1 MQFKWIK
8 SVLTGGCIVV
18 AGVCYSCASMQRE
31 GFVLET
37 LMSSEEISELS
48 EYLTQSEVASIWVYV
63 CGEVKMPGVYELEA
77 GSRIFEAIDAAG
89 GMTEEAAKEAVN
101 LALLLSDGQQIQVPS
116 KDEAQKMSQ
125 EAENEISDGKI
136 HLNTATKAQLMEL
149 SGIGESKAEA
159 ILQYR
164 LEHGN
169 FRSIEEIKNVP
180 GIGDTLFEQIKEN
193 ITVE

>member
-1 MQFKWIK
+1 MQFKWTK
-8 SVLTGGCIVV
+8 SILTGVCIIV
-18 AGVCYSCASMQRE
+18 AGVCYSCAVAQKES
-31 GFVLET
+31 FVLET
-37 LMSSEEISELS
+37 LISSEEILEMSED
-48 EYLTQSEVASIWVYV
+48 LTQAEASSIWVYV
-63 CGEVKMPGVYELEA
+63 CGEVKVPGVYELKA

-89 GMTEEAAKEAVN
+89 GMTEQAAQEAVN
-101 LALLLSDGQQIQVPS
+101 LALLLSDGQQIQIPS

-125 EAENEISDGKI
+125 EAENGTSNGKI
-136 HLNTATKAQLMEL
+136 QLNTATKAQLMEL

-169 FRSIEEIKNVP
+169 FQSIEEIKNVS
-180 GIGDTLFEQIKEN
+180 GIGDALFEQIKES